1 MSRKTILVI
10 FCYNRPEASKARIK
24 QLRNVNCPVMVSIDA
39 QKSGIPL
46 KDFDT
51 LENEFSPNVTFAKNQ
66 KNQGLVMHFVTR
78 MSELFVNYDNII
90 VIEDDVSVEKSTIN
104 YLIEILQE
112 RLPQDI
118 LSVGLFGFLPGKLM
132 SRFGCNRWRKTKYF
146 SAWGFAMQR
155 EDWNSF
161 NLEIEHE
168 LSKLETSKT
177 WTKMSDREKAI
188 WNHRF
193 LRVIHNHQFTWDTQM
208 NFAGFCQ
215 EKKQLLPLFR
225 LADNEGFNDARATNT
240 SGRRPRWYKG
250 IRGSINVIDKSSCN
264 YEFRT
269 VPKLLSQILEF
280 FDAIT
285 WAGTRR
291 FPKVFRK

>member
-1 MSRKTILVI
+1 
-10 FCYNRPEASKARIK
+10 
-24 QLRNVNCPVMVSIDA
+24 
-39 QKSGIPL
+39 
-46 KDFDT
+46 
-51 LENEFSPNVTFAKNQ
+51 
-66 KNQGLVMHFVTR
+66 

-132 SRFGCNRWRKTKYF
+132 SRFGFNRWRKSKYF

-177 WTKMSDREKAI
+177 WTKMSDREQTI

-193 LRVIHNHQFTWDTQM
+193 LRVIHNPQFTWDTQM

-225 LADNEGFNDARATNT
+225 LADNEGFNDTRATNT

-250 IRGSINVIDKSSCN
+250 IRGSINVIDKRSCN

>member
-24 QLRNVNCPVMVSIDA
+24 QLSNVNCPVVVSIDG
-39 QKSGIPL
+39 QRSGIPL
-46 KDFDT
+46 KDFDA
-51 LENEFSPNVTFAKNQ
+51 LEKEFSPSVTFAKNQ
-66 KNQGLVMHFVTR
+66 ENQGLAMHIVTR

-104 YLIEILQE
+104 YLIEMLQE

-132 SRFGCNRWRKTKYF
+132 SRFGFNRWRKSKYF

-155 EDWNSF
+155 EDWSSF
-161 NLEIEHE
+161 NLEIENE

-193 LRVIHNHQFTWDTQM
+193 SRVIHNPQFTWDTQM

-215 EKKQLLPLFR
+215 DKKQLLPLFR
-225 LADNEGFNDARATNT
+225 LADNEGFNDTRATNT
-240 SGRRPRWYKG
+240 SGRRPRWYRG
-250 IRGSINVIDKSSCN
+250 IRGSIDVIDKSSCN
-264 YEFRT
+264 YEFLT
-269 VPKLLSQILEF
+269 VPKLLRQILEF

-291 FPKVFRK
+291 LPKIF

>member
-10 FCYNRPEASKARIK
+10 FCCNRPEASKARIK
-24 QLRNVNCPVMVSIDA
+24 QLSNVNCPVVVSIDA

-46 KDFDT
+46 KDFDA
-51 LENEFSPNVTFAKNQ
+51 LEKEFSPSVTFAKNQ
-66 KNQGLVMHFVTR
+66 ENQGLAMHFVTR

-177 WTKMSDREKAI
+177 WTKMSDREKTI

-193 LRVIHNHQFTWDTQM
+193 LRVTHNPQFTWDTQM